1 MTSGQTDLPDS
12 QGGQGRQSSNQ
23 GRRNLVDKP
32 PRHNDLL
39 LGGQCEGESTW
50 PCCRPGKRK
59 SSEHLRV
66 PSVTLKPRR
75 RPRLQVLPFFTGT
88 TQAPVGDS
96 ATTTQES
103 SHVGWETGGYL
114 PLNASSRPTSRGP
127 AKTRRNPSFYAFL
140 TSKTVLRDE
149 NRGAVQA
156 HLREHCR
163 DFGCGLLND
172 IPAI

>member
-1 MTSGQTDLPDS
+1 M
-12 QGGQGRQSSNQ
+12 R
-23 GRRNLVDKP
+23 
-32 PRHNDLL
+32 
-39 LGGQCEGESTW
+39 
-50 PCCRPGKRK
+50 
-59 SSEHLRV
+59 
-66 PSVTLKPRR
+66 
-75 RPRLQVLPFFTGT
+75 
-88 TQAPVGDS
+88 DS

-103 SHVGWETGGYL
+103 SQGKGETAGYV

-172 IPAI
+172 TPAIYSLQIPKEGSDTTAPAAFLRAVLLTVAVLFFT

>member
-1 MTSGQTDLPDS
+1 M
-12 QGGQGRQSSNQ
+12 R
-23 GRRNLVDKP
+23 
-32 PRHNDLL
+32 
-39 LGGQCEGESTW
+39 
-50 PCCRPGKRK
+50 
-59 SSEHLRV
+59 
-66 PSVTLKPRR
+66 
-75 RPRLQVLPFFTGT
+75 
-88 TQAPVGDS
+88 DS

-103 SHVGWETGGYL
+103 SQGKGETAGYV

-163 DFGCGLLND
+163 DFGCGLQND
-172 IPAI
+172 TPAIYSLQIPKGGSDTTAPTAFLRAVALTVAVFLFPRGNSLHYRLICWRPARQPRARYGDERLGWRCLSRWFLPEVPFSYLPHCTKVRL